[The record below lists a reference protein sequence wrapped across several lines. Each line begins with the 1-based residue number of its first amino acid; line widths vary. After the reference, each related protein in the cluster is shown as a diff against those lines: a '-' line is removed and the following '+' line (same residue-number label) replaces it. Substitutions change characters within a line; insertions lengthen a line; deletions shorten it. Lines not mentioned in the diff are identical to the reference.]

1 MLSVTDANG
10 NDVSNDKSHI
20 AYINPL
26 RYRGYYYDSE
36 TKLYYLNHRYYD
48 PETGRF
54 LSKDDIAS
62 DDFSFYVYCMNNPI
76 NMVDYDGHEAVTLAM
91 LMGLGAP
98 EVALLATAVSAIM
111 VPMLLTNPGLKKIV
125 DEAIN
130 WAIRTFTE
138 SGAAIAAQFKQ
149 LKQALCNAI
158 ANLVKGYNI
167 YLAKQ
172 KIPNSMKKSSGNVL
186 TPDTDPDDWEKL
198 KKGNGYKHKK
208 RIGQQKRSPTWW
220 RTLGCFASG
229 RQRTC

>member
-76 NMVDYDGHEAVTLAM
+76 NMVDYDGHETVTLAM